1 MYLHEIRSPYTVSG
15 RSRSGIKIGRRQW
28 SETRYLLV
36 HPISPRNISHSTFTA
51 TDSFTLK
58 REAGTQALI
67 PTMTAHLEEDWTYI
81 DQITSPVGTTTTE
94 GNSHE
99 SSTYTVTADLLIPGR
114 GEPIKNAGL
123 VIEDKKIKHVG
134 LNADLAKSFS
144 HVKTTHVKILMP
156 GMWDCH
162 VHLMG
167 EHKVSSDAFIDA
179 WKNPV
184 LAGARSARDV
194 MLLLDAGF
202 TSVREMAGYGLQL
215 DQAIQ
220 EGSLVGPKIYSSN
233 CIISCTGGH
242 ADFHDT
248 PMDWCQDMQK
258 HGAPFCV
265 ADGPDECMKAVR
277 QQLRAGADV
286 IKICGSGGVGSERDN
301 PMDQQFTSAEMEAMV
316 EVATQAQRIVGA
328 HCHGKGGID
337 AALRAGVKTIEH
349 GSYLDEESADLMIKK
364 DAILVATRLIVENG
378 LKLRHFFS
386 PSGYAKLEAVAK
398 AQEHAMRVA
407 VKKGVRMAIGTD
419 TGVSMPNSI
428 ATQGLNGKEL
438 FYHVRAGMTP
448 LQAIEAATANGPLT
462 LGPRAPKAGLLRE
475 GYDADFIALD
485 ENPLEDIKVLIGG
498 KHVTHVWRQGKC
510 YKWPGH
516 PVSII

>member
-1 MYLHEIRSPYTVSG
+1 MTDD
-15 RSRSGIKIGRRQW
+15 
-28 SETRYLLV
+28 LL
-36 HPISPRNISHSTFTA
+36 
-51 TDSFTLK
+51 
-58 REAGTQALI
+58 
-67 PTMTAHLEEDWTYI
+67 EDWTHVEHI
-81 DQITSPVGTTTTE
+81 AVSHTRKGNAKHTTSAKEEAFV
-94 GNSHE
+94 
-99 SSTYTVTADLLIPGR
+99 VTADLLIPGR
-114 GEPIKNAGL
+114 GEPIKDAGI
-123 VIEDKKIKHVG
+123 VVEGKTIKHAG
-134 LNADLAKSFS
+134 RSDDLIRIFGHLKS
-144 HVKTTHVKILMP
+144 THVKVLMP

-167 EHKVSSDAFIDA
+167 VHKVAGDAFIDA

-184 LAGARSARDV
+184 LSGARSARDV

-233 CIISCTGGH
+233 CIISTTGGH

-248 PMDWCQDMQK
+248 PLDWCHDMQK

-316 EVATQAQRIVGA
+316 EVATQAQRIIGA
-328 HCHGKGGID
+328 HCHGKAGIV
-337 AALRAGVKTIEH
+337 AALNAGVKTIEH
-349 GSYLDEESADLMIKK
+349 GSYLDEESADLVKKK
-364 DAILVATRLIVENG
+364 DAILVSTRLIVENG
-378 LKLRHFFS
+378 LKLKEFFS
-386 PSGYAKLEAVAK
+386 PAGYAKLEAVAK
-398 AQEHAMRVA
+398 AQEKAMQIA
-407 VKKGVRMAIGTD
+407 VRKGVTMAIGTD

-438 FYHVRAGMTP
+438 LYHVRAGMTP

-462 LGPRAPKAGLLRE
+462 LGPRAPKAGLLE
-475 GYDADFIALD
+475 AGYDADFIALD

-498 KHVTHVWRQGKC
+498 EHVTHVWRQGVC

>member
-1 MYLHEIRSPYTVSG
+1 MASNFH
-15 RSRSGIKIGRRQW
+15 
-28 SETRYLLV
+28 
-36 HPISPRNISHSTFTA
+36 
-51 TDSFTLK
+51 D
-58 REAGTQALI
+58 
-67 PTMTAHLEEDWTYI
+67 DWTYI
-81 DQITSPVGTTTTE
+81 EDDTLSRAVAHRQTASQDEI
-94 GNSHE
+94 
-99 SSTYTVTADLLIPGR
+99 YAVTADLLIPGR
-114 GEPIKNAGL
+114 GTPIENAGI
-123 VIEDKKIKHVG
+123 VISGTKIKHVC
-134 LNADLAKSFS
+134 LIKDLVKSFG
-144 HVKTTHVKILMP
+144 HLTTTHVKILMP

-167 EHKVSSDAFIDA
+167 EHKVSSDAFIDS

-215 DQAIQ
+215 DQAVR

-233 CIISCTGGH
+233 CIISTTGGH

-248 PMDWCQDMQK
+248 PLDWCQDMQK

-277 QQLRAGADV
+277 LQLRAGADV

-301 PMDQQFTSAEMEAMV
+301 PVDQQFTSAEMEAMV

-328 HCHGKGGID
+328 HCHGKAGII
-337 AALRAGVKTIEH
+337 AALNAGVKTIEH
-349 GSYLDEESADLMIKK
+349 GSYLDEEAADLMKQK
-364 DAILVATRLIVENG
+364 DAILVSTRLIVENG
-378 LKLRHFFS
+378 LKLKEFFS

-398 AQEHAMRVA
+398 AQEKAMRIA
-407 VKKGVRMAIGTD
+407 VRKGVKMAIGTD

-438 FYHVRAGMTP
+438 VYHVRAGMSP

-462 LGPRAPKAGLLRE
+462 LGPRAPKAGVLKE

-485 ENPLEDIKVLIGG
+485 ENPLKDIEVIVGG
-498 KHVTHVWRQGKC
+498 KHVTHVWRQGVC
-510 YKWPGH
+510 YKSPGH

>member
-1 MYLHEIRSPYTVSG
+1 MAT
-15 RSRSGIKIGRRQW
+15 
-28 SETRYLLV
+28 
-36 HPISPRNISHSTFTA
+36 NIQ
-51 TDSFTLK
+51 D
-58 REAGTQALI
+58 
-67 PTMTAHLEEDWTYI
+67 DWTH
-81 DQITSPVGTTTTE
+81 VGNDTPTTKATLRETPSQE
-94 GNSHE
+94 E
-99 SSTYTVTADLLIPGR
+99 TYAVTADLLIPGR
-114 GEPIKNAGL
+114 GPPIENAGI
-123 VIEDKKIKHVG
+123 VVSGKKIKHVC
-134 LNADLAKSFS
+134 LIKDLTTSFG
-144 HVKTTHVKILMP
+144 HLKTTHVKILMP

-167 EHKVSSDAFIDA
+167 LHKVSSDAFIDA
-179 WKNPV
+179 YKSPV
-184 LAGARSARDV
+184 LTGARSARDV

-233 CIISCTGGH
+233 CIISTTGGH

-248 PMDWCQDMQK
+248 SLDWCQDMQR

-277 QQLRAGADV
+277 LQLRAGADV

-301 PMDQQFTSAEMEAMV
+301 PVDQQFTSAEMEAMV
-316 EVATQAQRIVGA
+316 LVAAQAQRIVGA
-328 HCHGKGGID
+328 HCHGKAGID

-349 GSYLDEESADLMIKK
+349 GSYLDEESADLMKEK
-364 DAILVATRLIVENG
+364 GAVLVSTRLIVENA
-378 LKLRHFFS
+378 LKLKDFLS
-386 PSGYAKLEAVAK
+386 PAGYAKIEAVAI
-398 AQEHAMRVA
+398 AQEKAMRIA
-407 VKKGVRMAIGTD
+407 VKKGVTMATGTD

-428 ATQGLNGKEL
+428 ATHGLNGKEL
-438 FYHVRAGMTP
+438 FYHVRAGMSP

-462 LGPRAPKAGLLRE
+462 LGPRAPKAGLLKE
-475 GYDADFIALD
+475 DYDADFIALD
-485 ENPLEDIKVLIGG
+485 ENPLDDIKVLIGG
-498 KHVTHVWRQGKC
+498 KHVTHVWRQGVC

>member
-1 MYLHEIRSPYTVSG
+1 MADDL
-15 RSRSGIKIGRRQW
+15 Q
-28 SETRYLLV
+28 
-36 HPISPRNISHSTFTA
+36 
-51 TDSFTLK
+51 
-58 REAGTQALI
+58 
-67 PTMTAHLEEDWTYI
+67 EDWTHVEHMVVSSNRKSI
-81 DQITSPVGTTTTE
+81 PRHITSAEAHVFA
-94 GNSHE
+94 
-99 SSTYTVTADLLIPGR
+99 VTADLLIPGR
-114 GEPIKNAGL
+114 GEPIKDAGI
-123 VIEDKKIKHVG
+123 VVEGETIKHVG
-134 LNADLAKSFS
+134 RSDDLIKTFG
-144 HVKTTHVKILMP
+144 HLKTTHVKVLMP

-167 EHKVSSDAFIDA
+167 IHKVAGDAFIDA

-184 LAGARSARDV
+184 LSGARSARDV

-233 CIISCTGGH
+233 CIISTTGGH
-242 ADFHDT
+242 ADFHET
-248 PMDWCQDMQK
+248 PLDWCHDMQQ

-265 ADGPDECMKAVR
+265 ADGIDECMKAVR

-316 EVATQAQRIVGA
+316 GIATQAQRIVGA
-328 HCHGKGGID
+328 HCHGKAGID
-337 AALRAGVKTIEH
+337 AALKAGVKTIEH
-349 GSYLDEESADLMIKK
+349 GSYLDEESADLMKK
-364 DAILVATRLIVENG
+364 NDAILVSTRLIVENG
-378 LKLRHFFS
+378 LKLKEFFS
-386 PSGYAKLEAVAK
+386 PAGYAKLEAVAK
-398 AQEHAMRVA
+398 AQEKAMQIA
-407 VKKGVRMAIGTD
+407 VRKGVKMAIGTD

-438 FYHVRAGMTP
+438 LYHVRAGMTP

-462 LGPRAPKAGLLRE
+462 LGPRAPEAGLLKA

-498 KHVTHVWRQGKC
+498 EHVTHVWRQGIC

>member
-1 MYLHEIRSPYTVSG
+1 MTDD
-15 RSRSGIKIGRRQW
+15 
-28 SETRYLLV
+28 LL
-36 HPISPRNISHSTFTA
+36 
-51 TDSFTLK
+51 
-58 REAGTQALI
+58 
-67 PTMTAHLEEDWTYI
+67 EDWTHVEHI
-81 DQITSPVGTTTTE
+81 AVSHTCKGNPKHITSAKAEAFV
-94 GNSHE
+94 
-99 SSTYTVTADLLIPGR
+99 VTADLLIPGR
-114 GEPIKNAGL
+114 GEPIKHAGI
-123 VIEDKKIKHVG
+123 VVKGKTIKRVG
-134 LNADLAKSFS
+134 RSDDLIKTFGHLKSTQ
-144 HVKTTHVKILMP
+144 VKVLMP

-167 EHKVSSDAFIDA
+167 VHKVAGDAFIDA

-184 LAGARSARDV
+184 LSGARSARDV
-194 MLLLDAGF
+194 MLLLNAGF

-233 CIISCTGGH
+233 CIISTTGGH

-248 PMDWCQDMQK
+248 PLDWCHDMQK

-316 EVATQAQRIVGA
+316 EVATQAQRIIGA
-328 HCHGKGGID
+328 HCHGKAGIV
-337 AALRAGVKTIEH
+337 AALNAGVKTIEH
-349 GSYLDEESADLMIKK
+349 GSYLDEESADLMKK
-364 DAILVATRLIVENG
+364 NNAILVSTRLIVENG
-378 LKLRHFFS
+378 LKLKEFFS
-386 PSGYAKLEAVAK
+386 PAGYAKLEAVAK
-398 AQEHAMRVA
+398 AQEKAMQTA
-407 VKKGVRMAIGTD
+407 VRKGVTMAIGTD

-428 ATQGLNGKEL
+428 ATHGLNSKEL
-438 FYHVRAGMTP
+438 LYHVRAGMTP

-462 LGPRAPKAGLLRE
+462 LGPRAPKAGLLE
-475 GYDADFIALD
+475 AGYDADFIALD

-498 KHVTHVWRQGKC
+498 EHVTHVWRQGVC

>member
-1 MYLHEIRSPYTVSG
+1 
-15 RSRSGIKIGRRQW
+15 
-28 SETRYLLV
+28 
-36 HPISPRNISHSTFTA
+36 
-51 TDSFTLK
+51 
-58 REAGTQALI
+58 
-67 PTMTAHLEEDWTYI
+67 MTAHLEEDWTYI

-258 HGAPFCV
+258 HCAPFCV

-419 TGVSMPNSI
+419 TGR
-428 ATQGLNGKEL
+428 GKE
-438 FYHVRAGMTP
+438 GCS
-448 LQAIEAATANGPLT
+448 NG
-462 LGPRAPKAGLLRE
+462 
-475 GYDADFIALD
+475 DW
-485 ENPLEDIKVLIGG
+485 
-498 KHVTHVWRQGKC
+498 H
-510 YKWPGH
+510 
-516 PVSII
+516 

>member
-1 MYLHEIRSPYTVSG
+1 MHDNFE
-15 RSRSGIKIGRRQW
+15 
-28 SETRYLLV
+28 
-36 HPISPRNISHSTFTA
+36 N
-51 TDSFTLK
+51 
-58 REAGTQALI
+58 
-67 PTMTAHLEEDWTYI
+67 DWTHV
-81 DQITSPVGTTTTE
+81 DRVVVPVRTTTE
-94 GNSHE
+94 EQPPKSE
-99 SSTYTVTADLLIPGR
+99 RYIVTADLLIPGR
-114 GEPIKNAGL
+114 GQPMKDCGVVVEGKTIKF
-123 VIEDKKIKHVG
+123 VG
-134 LNADLAKSFS
+134 SIINLATTYGQLPK
-144 HVKTTHVKILMP
+144 THVKILMP

-167 EHKVSSDAFIDA
+167 IHKVAGDAFIDA

-184 LAGARSARDV
+184 LSSARSARDV

-215 DQAIQ
+215 DQAIK

-233 CIISCTGGH
+233 CIISTTGGH

-248 PMDWCQDMQK
+248 PSDWCRDMQQ

-301 PMDQQFTSAEMEAMV
+301 PVDQQFTSAEMKAMV

-328 HCHGKGGID
+328 HCHGKAGID

-349 GSYLDEESADLMIKK
+349 GSYLDEESADLMKK
-364 DAILVATRLIVENG
+364 HDAILVSTRLIVENG
-378 LKLRHFFS
+378 LKLKEFFS
-386 PSGYAKLEAVAK
+386 PAGYAKLEAVAK
-398 AQEHAMRVA
+398 AQEKAMQIA
-407 VKKGVRMAIGTD
+407 VRKGVKMATGTD

-438 FYHVRAGMTP
+438 LYHVRAGMTP

-462 LGPRAPKAGLLRE
+462 LGPQAPKSGLLKG

-485 ENPLEDIKVLIGG
+485 ENPLDDIEVLVGG
-498 KHVTHVWRQGKC
+498 SHVTHVWRQGKC

>member
-1 MYLHEIRSPYTVSG
+1 MAT
-15 RSRSGIKIGRRQW
+15 
-28 SETRYLLV
+28 
-36 HPISPRNISHSTFTA
+36 NIQ
-51 TDSFTLK
+51 D
-58 REAGTQALI
+58 
-67 PTMTAHLEEDWTYI
+67 DWTH
-81 DQITSPVGTTTTE
+81 VGNDTPTTKATLRDTPAQE
-94 GNSHE
+94 E
-99 SSTYTVTADLLIPGR
+99 TYAVIADLLIPGR
-114 GEPIKNAGL
+114 GAPIENAGI
-123 VIEDKKIKHVG
+123 VVSGKKIKHVC
-134 LNADLAKSFS
+134 LIKDLTTSFG
-144 HVKTTHVKILMP
+144 HLKTTHVKILMP

-167 EHKVSSDAFIDA
+167 LHKVSSDAFIDA
-179 WKNPV
+179 YKSPV
-184 LAGARSARDV
+184 LTGARSARDV

-233 CIISCTGGH
+233 CIISTTGGH

-248 PMDWCQDMQK
+248 PLDWCQDMQR

-277 QQLRAGADV
+277 LQLRAGADV

-301 PMDQQFTSAEMEAMV
+301 PVDQQFTSAEMEATV
-316 EVATQAQRIVGA
+316 LVAAQAQRIVGA
-328 HCHGKGGID
+328 HCHGKAGID

-349 GSYLDEESADLMIKK
+349 GSYLDEESADLMKEK
-364 DAILVATRLIVENG
+364 GAVLVSTRLIVENA
-378 LKLRHFFS
+378 LKLKDFLS
-386 PSGYAKLEAVAK
+386 PAGYAKIEAVAI
-398 AQEHAMRVA
+398 AQEKAMRIA
-407 VKKGVRMAIGTD
+407 VKKGVTMATGTD

-428 ATQGLNGKEL
+428 ATHGLNGKEL
-438 FYHVRAGMTP
+438 FYHVRAGMSP

-462 LGPRAPKAGLLRE
+462 LGPRAPKAGLLKE
-475 GYDADFIALD
+475 DYDADFIALD
-485 ENPLEDIKVLIGG
+485 ENPLDDIKVLIGG
-498 KHVTHVWRQGKC
+498 KHVTHVWRQGVC